1 MIFNLDSLHYVA
13 RRPVWALAWRDR
25 LRGMIGRR
33 FEPEGID
40 AMIFPRCN
48 AIHTM
53 WMSIPID
60 VVFLDADAEVA
71 GLCAGLKPWRLPVSC
86 RRAVTV
92 IELPAG
98 RIAESGTEVGH
109 HLNLNSTLSPEMI
122 EKLLPMLTEE
132 EAEVYRRGRNA
143 KSPTMA
149 KNATMSDYRKATG
162 FEALMG
168 YLYLKDEFERL
179 VELVK
184 TGVDELALKM

>member
-60 VVFLDADAEVA
+60 VVFY
-71 GLCAGLKPWRLPVSC
+71 CCS
-86 RRAVTV
+86 
-92 IELPAG
+92 
-98 RIAESGTEVGH
+98 
-109 HLNLNSTLSPEMI
+109 
-122 EKLLPMLTEE
+122 
-132 EAEVYRRGRNA
+132 Y
-143 KSPTMA
+143 
-149 KNATMSDYRKATG
+149 
-162 FEALMG
+162 
-168 YLYLKDEFERL
+168 YLYLLIILSSIYFC
-179 VELVK
+179 
-184 TGVDELALKM
+184 

>member
-71 GLCAGLKPWRLPVSC
+71 GLCAGLKPRRLTDSS
-86 RRAVTV
+86 RRAVTLN
-92 IELPAG
+92 EHPAG

-122 EKLLPMLTEE
+122 EKLRKSAIL
-132 EAEVYRRGRNA
+132 NA
-143 KSPTMA
+143 G
-149 KNATMSDYRKATG
+149 NASIVPRKAG
-162 FEALMG
+162 GGE
-168 YLYLKDEFERL
+168 E
-179 VELVK
+179 
-184 TGVDELALKM
+184 

>member
-86 RRAVTV
+86 RRT
-92 IELPAG
+92 AG
-98 RIAESGTEVGH
+98 GEDRGER
-109 HLNLNSTLSPEMI
+109 N
-122 EKLLPMLTEE
+122 
-132 EAEVYRRGRNA
+132 RGRT
-143 KSPTMA
+143 P
-149 KNATMSDYRKATG
+149 
-162 FEALMG
+162 FEFKLHIVAG
-168 YLYLKDEFERL
+168 ND
-179 VELVK
+179 
-184 TGVDELALKM
+184 

>member
-33 FEPEGID
+33 FEQEGID

-86 RRAVTV
+86 RR
-92 IELPAG
+92 
-98 RIAESGTEVGH
+98 GTEGGH

-122 EKLLPMLTEE
+122 EKLRKSAIL
-132 EAEVYRRGRNA
+132 NA
-143 KSPTMA
+143 G
-149 KNATMSDYRKATG
+149 NASIVPRKAG
-162 FEALMG
+162 GGE
-168 YLYLKDEFERL
+168 E
-179 VELVK
+179 
-184 TGVDELALKM
+184 

>member
-71 GLCAGLKPWRLPVSC
+71 GLCAGLKPWRLRFRAAGRSRSSNC
-86 RRAVTV
+86 RR
-92 IELPAG
+92 G
-98 RIAESGTEVGH
+98 GSRRAE
-109 HLNLNSTLSPEMI
+109 P
-122 EKLLPMLTEE
+122 
-132 EAEVYRRGRNA
+132 R
-143 KSPTMA
+143 
-149 KNATMSDYRKATG
+149 SDTI
-162 FEALMG
+162 
-168 YLYLKDEFERL
+168 
-179 VELVK
+179 
-184 TGVDELALKM
+184 